1 MGSLM
6 AGWDSPVSDPKAVRY
21 QRNKSFTKGEIDAY
35 WRSQKRIQEEH
46 LKSISVAQEDTKEI
60 TENEGGGGGGGGGG
74 GFPRSS
80 SMPLTDRKGNIQ
92 YVDAETVMEKLKKDW
107 WTRTNWAFLNEP
119 PVIAT
124 EGRYHNYKPQSFQF
138 LKTKRR

>member
-35 WRSQKRIQEEH
+35 WRSQKRIEEEH
-46 LKSISVAQEDTKEI
+46 LKSISVAQEDTKES
-60 TENEGGGGGGGGGG
+60 TENEGGL
-74 GFPRSS
+74 PRSS
-80 SMPLTDRKGNIQ
+80 SMPLTDRKGDIQ
-92 YVDAETVMEKLKKDW
+92 YVDAETAIEKLKKGW

-124 EGRYHNYKPQSFQF
+124 ESRSHNYKPQNHLTAFSSS
-138 LKTKRR
+138 KPNIVN